1 MDEDRA
7 SVELS
12 SKEISAPYIQGTASA
27 YIPFN
32 FSSGGWYRGLIPK
45 MTYRIG
51 NDMFNKGLT
60 IMDIEDHVQTGQDGS
75 LVEVQRPVFAEARK
89 GHNVFMHSLS
99 GSVRGYAIQA
109 TPNSAVYPR
118 WGIGAET
125 GVSADLESSYLLS
138 PMGYFYTYG
147 YVPGIMKEHG
157 IKLTAM
163 SQYKLNRYAVFG
175 QTAVNILPRGL
186 ASNSALA
193 SWLAL
198 RNDVMTKISADYA
211 LPIYI
216 GDLSIGGSMF
226 SIKRLVLTP
235 HFDCTVFSNS
245 SLFSAG
251 ADLILDMHSILTLE
265 WPCSF
270 GVSFSY
276 NGGPAFNSIA
286 ANSGIAIDRW
296 HVGPTFNVSF

>member
-1 MDEDRA
+1 
-7 SVELS
+7 
-12 SKEISAPYIQGTASA
+12 
-27 YIPFN
+27 
-32 FSSGGWYRGLIPK
+32 
-45 MTYRIG
+45 
-51 NDMFNKGLT
+51 
-60 IMDIEDHVQTGQDGS
+60 
-75 LVEVQRPVFAEARK
+75 
-89 GHNVFMHSLS
+89 
-99 GSVRGYAIQA
+99 
-109 TPNSAVYPR
+109 
-118 WGIGAET
+118 
-125 GVSADLESSYLLS
+125 
-138 PMGYFYTYG
+138 MGYFYTYG

-198 RNDVMTKISADYA
+198 RNDVMTKLSADYA